1 MNASLATD
9 VTASPE
15 ARLEFSLQSSIAESH
30 RCARELDASV
40 AHFRELLDKV
50 ATSPF
55 VTQMR
60 QLKTSVVG

>member
-1 MNASLATD
+1 MDASFATNTLAEPH
-9 VTASPE
+9 V
-15 ARLEFSLQSSIAESH
+15 RLGFSLQSSIAESH

-40 AHFRELLDKV
+40 ARFWELLDKV